1 MDENASS
8 ATQVHGKRWAN
19 CSVCVSEIC
28 RVKDDRRC
36 RSRFLRASGSD
47 RAKAGVR
54 RGPAAGTQLRPC
66 GHLEITALMGTQA
79 RRRRTG
85 VTSPLALLAKARLL
99 RFEFCALRITYL
111 GGKLV
116 VLAIDD

>member
-1 MDENASS
+1 
-8 ATQVHGKRWAN
+8 
-19 CSVCVSEIC
+19 
-28 RVKDDRRC
+28 
-36 RSRFLRASGSD
+36 
-47 RAKAGVR
+47 
-54 RGPAAGTQLRPC
+54 
-66 GHLEITALMGTQA
+66 MGTQA
-79 RRRRTG
+79 QRRRTG